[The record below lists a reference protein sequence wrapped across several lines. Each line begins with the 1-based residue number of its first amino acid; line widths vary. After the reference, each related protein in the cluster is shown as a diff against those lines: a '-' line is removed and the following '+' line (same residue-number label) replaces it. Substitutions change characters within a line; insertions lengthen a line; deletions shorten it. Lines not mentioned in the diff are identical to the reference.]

1 MSKLIPAKIGDYL
14 DIITDYHSNGA
25 YKKLKENVEL
35 LDEENYAVIIR
46 TLNFGRND
54 FKDDLLY
61 VTKDAYDFLAKS
73 YVLPDD
79 ILMNKIANAGSV
91 YIMPDLKRPVT
102 CGMNLFLL
110 RFKKDVNQRYMYY
123 NMKNVEKYIKSF
135 AHGTTT
141 TTITKDEVRNIDLW
155 IHPKNEQDK
164 IAELL
169 SLIDSKI
176 ENNDK
181 INNEIEA
188 MAKNI
193 YDYWFLQ
200 FEFPNEEGK
209 PYKSSGGKMVWN
221 EELKREIPEGWNVD
235 EMSSCIDLISG
246 YPFSSEDY
254 VDEGKYKL
262 YTIKNVQDGKIVS
275 SVDNYLNHLP
285 ENLPHACC
293 LKEGDLIMSLTGNVG
308 RVGLVYENN
317 ALLNQRVL
325 KLISKDSHKAYVY
338 LLFRNNTMRTT
349 LETIATGTSQK
360 NLSPISLGKIKTIIP
375 DNLILKKFD
384 DICNGMIE
392 KIVANNV
399 ENQELASLRDF
410 LLPLLMNGQVGFKE

>member
-1 MSKLIPAKIGDYL
+1 M
-14 DIITDYHSNGA
+14 
-25 YKKLKENVEL
+25 
-35 LDEENYAVIIR
+35 
-46 TLNFGRND
+46 
-54 FKDDLLY
+54 
-61 VTKDAYDFLAKS
+61 TKDAYDFLAKS

-188 MAKNI
+188 MAKTI

-221 EELKREIPEGWNVD
+221 EELKREIPEGWKV
-235 EMSSCIDLISG
+235 SSLRDKYSIERGLSYTSKDIESEEGIPMINLACIDINRNYRDGELKYHNG
-246 YPFSSEDY
+246 KVPEDAM
-254 VDEGKYKL
+254 
-262 YTIKNVQDGKIVS
+262 
-275 SVDNYLNHLP
+275 LNS
-285 ENLPHACC
+285 
-293 LKEGDLIMSLTGNVG
+293 GDLLVACTDLTRNADIVG
-308 RVGLVYENN
+308 SPILVPYDDVRYTYSMDI
-317 ALLNQRVL
+317 A
-325 KLISKDSHKAYVY
+325 KLIPSKEYFNQYY
-338 LLFRNNTMRTT
+338 LYMTLRT
-349 LETIATGTSQK
+349 EFYHNYIKKWASGTNVLHL
-360 NLSPISLGKIKTIIP
+360 NLDGLNWYTTWIPPMKLQDRYAEIIE
-375 DNLILKKFD
+375 DINKKQSILLQ
-384 DICNGMIE
+384 
-392 KIVANNV
+392 
-399 ENQELASLRDF
+399 ENRKLASLRDF
-410 LLPLLMNGQVGFKE
+410 LLPLLMNGQVGFKEVTNG